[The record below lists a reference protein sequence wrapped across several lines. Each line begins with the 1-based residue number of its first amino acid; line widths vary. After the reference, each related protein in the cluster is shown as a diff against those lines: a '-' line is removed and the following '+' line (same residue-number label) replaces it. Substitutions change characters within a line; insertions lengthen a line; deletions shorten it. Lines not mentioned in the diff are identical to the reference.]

1 MMNEWQVQEMFE
13 RETADLWERL
23 NAPDPDSEM
32 LQNAAQR
39 IKCGLDS
46 IDNGLDWLAD
56 AIRVLDGTPMADK
69 VQSFLDSLEKLAN
82 DLEELNDKFE
92 RGRKD

>member
-23 NAPDPDSEM
+23 NAPDPDSER

-56 AIRVLDGTPMADK
+56 AIQVLDGTPMADK
-69 VQSFLDSLEKLAN
+69 VQSFLDSFENLVN

>member
-1 MMNEWQVQEMFE
+1 MMSEWQVQEMFE

-23 NAPDPDSEM
+23 NAHDPDSKK
-32 LQNAAQR
+32 LQDAAQR

-69 VQSFLDSLEKLAN
+69 VQSFLDSFENLAN

-92 RGRKD
+92 RGRRE